1 MKKVKVFATNT
12 NSNYTRDLITD
23 LQNTINR
30 WLLDNPNINIISLT
44 QSNDSKCIITILYEE
59 I

>member
-1 MKKVKVFATNT
+1 MKKVKIFTKHTV
-12 NSNYTRDLITD
+12 SNYCSNPFAE
-23 LQNTINR
+23 LQNDING

-44 QSNDSKCIITILYEE
+44 QSNDSKCIITILYEN